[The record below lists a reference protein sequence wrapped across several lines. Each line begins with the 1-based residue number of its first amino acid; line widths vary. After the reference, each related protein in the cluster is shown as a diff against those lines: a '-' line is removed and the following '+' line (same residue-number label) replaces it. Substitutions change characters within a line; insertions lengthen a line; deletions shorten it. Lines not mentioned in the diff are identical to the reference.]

1 MGRLEASSDLNFI
14 ILLHIKRNYLRI
26 LHFRESKC
34 NNVDVYDKNTRYPH
48 AIFTRATHFRNRP
61 TWFARTHATHTHTQ
75 NSGGQAVVG
84 QIVGGLEEDYH
95 EPQAAACAI
104 PLRPHYGPRTSSCR
118 CDLEINFQSS
128 VCYCTGPH
136 W

>member
-1 MGRLEASSDLNFI
+1 MDRLEASPDLNFI
-14 ILLHIKRNYLRI
+14 TLLRIKLYDRSREFSRIKMLSFMTASQDCHMQLLH
-26 LHFRESKC
+26 
-34 NNVDVYDKNTRYPH
+34 
-48 AIFTRATHFRNRP
+48 ARP
-61 TWFARTHATHTHTQ
+61 ISEAGRRGSHARTQRTRTRNTQ